1 MNLKLILK
9 RLFQEG
15 CRNLLVEGGSNLTK
29 SFLDQKLF
37 DRFYIIDNKKNIKL
51 NKNSVYFNNY
61 QKQIKAF
68 KFKID
73 FKNHNGKDKITLYR
87 N

>member
-1 MNLKLILK
+1 MANNMKGESKGYVIANK
-9 RLFQEG
+9 E
-15 CRNLLVEGGSNLTK
+15 LLCPICK
-29 SFLDQKLF
+29 CDK
-37 DRFYIIDNKKNIKL
+37 FYKKNIKL

-61 QKQIKAF
+61 QKQIKII

-73 FKNHNGKDKITLYR
+73 LKNHNGKDKITLYR

>member
-1 MNLKLILK
+1 MNYKAIILF
-9 RLFQEG
+9 LFISPCAVYAQPT
-15 CRNLLVEGGSNLTK
+15 TK

-73 FKNHNGKDKITLYR
+73 LKNHNGKDKITLYR